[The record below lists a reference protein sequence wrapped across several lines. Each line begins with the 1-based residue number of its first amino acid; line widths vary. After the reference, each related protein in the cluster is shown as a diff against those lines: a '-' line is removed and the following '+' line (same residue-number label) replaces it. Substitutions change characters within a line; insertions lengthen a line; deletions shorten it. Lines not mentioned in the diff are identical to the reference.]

1 MKVGDD
7 GKMTEAD
14 SKKDDIA
21 FGVEDEHGKQ
31 GEVEID
37 AAEEEEQ
44 EEVIPLR
51 GKVRKASI
59 TDKVE
64 KSRVSQA
71 YIDTIK
77 EDAEQRK
84 KKLEK
89 MLDEHAEIVQE
100 IGRSSSRD
108 NLVED
113 NRDH

>member
-44 EEVIPLR
+44 EE
-51 GKVRKASI
+51 GKTVLPYGGI
-59 TDKVE
+59 
-64 KSRVSQA
+64 
-71 YIDTIK
+71 
-77 EDAEQRK
+77 
-84 KKLEK
+84 
-89 MLDEHAEIVQE
+89 MLLFVCSFIWL
-100 IGRSSSRD
+100 I
-108 NLVED
+108 
-113 NRDH
+113 